1 MRRTGRHDGRGLEY
15 AGSTLL
21 LALAA
26 FVAPAEASAAEDAA
40 PAPGPTE
47 AARSAPIAPASGS
60 VVLHD
65 FRDPP
70 VFSYTEA
77 WDRNY
82 LRALLQ
88 YQAITALG
96 VLWYITTTDLDREWR
111 LGYQWET
118 FREKLTGEAFGL
130 DTNHFGTNFIGH
142 PLGGTGYYHAARA
155 NRLTWPASFGFAIAG
170 SLFWEYFGEV
180 TETVSANDMLVTSM
194 GGLAIGEATFQLAA
208 FFDRSRPTFT
218 NRLLG
223 TVFGP
228 VKTVNDWLDGLA
240 PRTASPL
247 DENGFPADT
256 WHRFDLGAML
266 GFTFQD
272 AVPERAAALTS
283 GEARLA
289 FDASLFRLGGFRGP
303 VNRSHWFGDANVS
316 RIALEIAA
324 GSPGIVDVSFETQVV
339 LAGYFARNVAR
350 DGSSG
355 IQGNSM
361 VLGAATGFVYAL
373 HDYDRD
379 GLRERDRIA
388 GVRPIAFFMNH
399 LAELGDFKLD
409 ATFEAGPSFSGIQPY
424 ALGEY
429 VAAQRDELVLPRVV
443 SARDY
448 YFGIGG
454 YAASRLSGELGPF
467 ELALSLFGE
476 SYGSIQSLSAYADEL
491 PGPRETLADLR
502 TRANARFSYRLPGGS
517 TVASLLFDRR
527 ERWGR
532 VGPVFA
538 ERRELTLGIGLGARL

>member
-1 MRRTGRHDGRGLEY
+1 MSVP
-15 AGSTLL
+15 AGPS
-21 LALAA
+21 LALS
-26 FVAPAEASAAEDAA
+26 E
-40 PAPGPTE
+40 
-47 AARSAPIAPASGS
+47 
-60 VVLHD
+60 

-70 VFSYTEA
+70 VFAYTDA

-88 YQAITALG
+88 YQSITALG

-111 LGYQWET
+111 LGYSWET
-118 FREKLTGEAFGL
+118 FREKLVGEAFGL

-194 GGLAIGEATFQLAA
+194 GGLAIGEAMFQLAA

-223 TVFGP
+223 TLFGP
-228 VKTVNDWLDGLA
+228 VKTVNDWLDGLT
-240 PRTASPL
+240 PRTASRL
-247 DENGFPADT
+247 DEHGFPLDT
-256 WHRFDLGAML
+256 WHRFDLGAAL
-266 GFTFQD
+266 ALTVQEPVRG
-272 AVPERAAALTS
+272 RAAALTT
-283 GEARLA
+283 GEARVA
-289 FDASLFRLGGFRGP
+289 FDASLFRLGGFSAP
-303 VNRSHWFGDANVS
+303 VNRSYWFGDANVS

-324 GSPGIVDVSFETQVV
+324 GPPGIVDLWFETQVV
-339 LAGYFARNVAR
+339 LAGYFSRRATPDPDSVHR
-350 DGSSG
+350 GS
-355 IQGNSM
+355 SM
-361 VLGAATGFVYAL
+361 VLGAATGFIYSL

-379 GLRERDRIA
+379 GLRARDRIS
-388 GVRPIAFFMNH
+388 GVRPIAFFINH
-399 LAELGDFKLD
+399 LAEIGDFKLN
-409 ATFEAGPSFSGIQPY
+409 ATVEAGPSFSGIQPY

-429 VAAQRDELVLPRVV
+429 VAAQRDELVLPRLV

-448 YFGIGG
+448 YFGVGG
-454 YAASRLSGELGPF
+454 YAASRLSGEVGPF

-476 SYGSIQSLSAYADEL
+476 SYGSIQSLGAYAEEL

-502 TRANARFSYRLPGGS
+502 TRAGARFAYRLPDGT
-517 TVASLLFDRR
+517 TVASLQFDRR

-538 ERRELTLGIGLGARL
+538 ERRELTFGIGLGARL